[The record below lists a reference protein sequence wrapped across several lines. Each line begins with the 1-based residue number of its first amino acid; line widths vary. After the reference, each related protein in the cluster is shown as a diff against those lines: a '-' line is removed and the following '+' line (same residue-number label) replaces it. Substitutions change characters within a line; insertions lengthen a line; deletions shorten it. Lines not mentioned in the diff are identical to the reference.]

1 MALQEISKGR
11 KITGWVMAGLLMALL
26 LMSSS
31 AKLMRSEELVTNFT
45 KWNLIDWIVVIGIGE
60 LISGIL
66 FLIPRTSSL
75 GLLLL
80 SAHFGGAIATHMGN
94 NEQFIPIAGILVFI
108 WVTALVRD
116 PDTLSSFRK

>member
-94 NEQFIPIAGILVFI
+94 NEPFIPIAGILVFI

>member
-1 MALQEISKGR
+1 
-11 KITGWVMAGLLMALL
+11 MAGLLMALL

-31 AKLMRSEELVTNFT
+31 AKLMGSEELVTNFT
-45 KWNLIDWIVVIGIGE
+45 KWDLIDWIVVIGIGE

-94 NEQFIPIAGILVFI
+94 NEPFIPIAGILVFI

>member
-1 MALQEISKGR
+1 MGYGRTTNGATTNEFFSK
-11 KITGWVMAGLLMALL
+11 ID
-26 LMSSS
+26 
-31 AKLMRSEELVTNFT
+31 AKRRTCHKFHQVEF
-45 KWNLIDWIVVIGIGE
+45 DWIVVIGIGE

>member
-1 MALQEISKGR
+1 METQEISKGR
-11 KITGWVMAGLLMALL
+11 KITGWVMVGLLTALL

-31 AKLMRSEELVTNFT
+31 AKLMGSEELVTNFT
-45 KWNLIDWIVVIGIGE
+45 KWNLLDWIVIIGIGE
-60 LISGIL
+60 LVSGIL

-94 NEQFIPIAGILVFI
+94 NEQFFPIAGILVFI
-108 WVTALVRD
+108 WVTAWVRN
-116 PDTLSSFRK
+116 PDTLSSFRR

>member
-1 MALQEISKGR
+1 MESQEISKGR

-94 NEQFIPIAGILVFI
+94 NEPFIPIAGILVFI

>member
-1 MALQEISKGR
+1 MESKEISKGR

-26 LMSSS
+26 VMSSS
-31 AKLMRSEELVTNFT
+31 AKLMGSEELVTNFT
-45 KWNLIDWIVVIGIGE
+45 KWDLIDWIVVIGIGE

-94 NEQFIPIAGILVFI
+94 NEPFIPIAGILVFI

>member
-1 MALQEISKGR
+1 MESQEISKGR

>member
-1 MALQEISKGR
+1 MESQEISKGR

-31 AKLMRSEELVTNFT
+31 AKLMGSEELVTNFT
-45 KWNLIDWIVVIGIGE
+45 KWDLIDWIVVIGIGE

-94 NEQFIPIAGILVFI
+94 NEPFIPIAGILVFI

>member
-1 MALQEISKGR
+1 MESQEISKGR

-31 AKLMRSEELVTNFT
+31 AKLMGSEELVTNFT
-45 KWNLIDWIVVIGIGE
+45 KWDLIDWIVVIGIGE

-80 SAHFGGAIATHMGN
+80 SAHFGGAIVTHMGN